1 MPGANKPYKKLD
13 TSIFWFVIVPICL
26 IVIFGLFLYIVFSTS
41 TVQLIPTDQVAKI
54 INDYK
59 YR

>member
-1 MPGANKPYKKLD
+1 MTRANKKLD
-13 TSIFWFVIVPICL
+13 TSNFWFVIVPICL

-54 INDYK
+54 IKDYK